1 MLLYDAI
8 HKTYK
13 DFTNVYPYRMDGESG
28 VLIETDRKL
37 EKGQVIIIK
46 DIKEYAIIVDSTWEE
61 NGQTYFSNKTAQDLI
76 VRARIPG
83 KLRSY

>member
-1 MLLYDAI
+1 MLLYDSI
-8 HKTYK
+8 HKTFK
-13 DFTNVYPYRMDGESG
+13 DFESVYRYRMNGENG
-28 VLIETDRKL
+28 TLIETDRKL

-46 DIKEYAIIVDSTWEE
+46 DIKEYAIIVDSIWEE
-61 NGQTYFSNKTAQDLI
+61 NGQTYFSHKTAQDLI